1 MKAVSWYSRYIE
13 KDERYIHDSE
23 IVMET
28 EIGNFLLSIEDT
40 GLRIQSASGTLLIEL
55 MSANT
60 FKVKINRRM

>member
-1 MKAVSWYSRYIE
+1 MKAVSWSSRYIE
-13 KDERYIHDSE
+13 KDERYIDDSA

-40 GLRIQSASGTLLIEL
+40 GLQIQSASGTLLIEL

-60 FKVKINRRM
+60 FVVKINRRM